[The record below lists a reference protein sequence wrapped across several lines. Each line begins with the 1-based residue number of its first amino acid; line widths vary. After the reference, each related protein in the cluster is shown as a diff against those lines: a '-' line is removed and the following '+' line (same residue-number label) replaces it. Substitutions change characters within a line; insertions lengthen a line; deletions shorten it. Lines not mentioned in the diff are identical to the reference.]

1 MITENAVLQFLG
13 YRVDTMQF
21 KSKPDYTPSSE
32 PIELKP
38 TFNRTI
44 QQVNDNEYNVTIGVE
59 LKQST
64 LPFDA
69 ELSLTG
75 RFKYEGNLD
84 VQKMLKIN
92 AVAILYP
99 YVRSTLSL
107 MTTLAAVPPVIVPT
121 INLAQMFEREEQQHT
136 DSPVN

>member
-32 PIELKP
+32 PIELNP

-75 RFKYEGNLD
+75 RFKYEGNMD

-121 INLAQMFEREEQQHT
+121 INLAKMFEREEQQHA

>member
-21 KSKPDYTPSSE
+21 KSMPDYTPSSE

-38 TFNRTI
+38 TFNLTI

-75 RFKYEGNLD
+75 RFKYEGNMD

-121 INLAQMFEREEQQHT
+121 INLAQMFER
-136 DSPVN
+136 

>member
-38 TFNRTI
+38 TFNLTI

-75 RFKYEGNLD
+75 RFKYEGNMD

-121 INLAQMFEREEQQHT
+121 INLAQMFER
-136 DSPVN
+136 